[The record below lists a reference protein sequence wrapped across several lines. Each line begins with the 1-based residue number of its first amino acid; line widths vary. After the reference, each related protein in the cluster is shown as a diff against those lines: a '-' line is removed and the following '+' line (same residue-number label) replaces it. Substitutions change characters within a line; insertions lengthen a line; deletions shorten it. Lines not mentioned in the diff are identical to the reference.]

1 MHQFLTDMNNP
12 QIVANFQKIF
22 GLEWKF
28 DENNTISDKTN
39 YVDNNNNTTNNN
51 QNQEN
56 THLRSRK
63 ENPSEK
69 NAQAGLQNGL
79 MNGHSVGSNHLNNSN
94 SSEDYHITH
103 TDHTHI
109 VSKTKIN
116 NKFWFYFFHIGAAMG
131 NEIFYSIF
139 FPCWF
144 WNVDG
149 AIARKITVVWGIYMY
164 IGQATKDLFC
174 MPRPASPPVV
184 KLEQRYVLEY
194 GFPSTHAMVA
204 CGLPVSLVLLSDG
217 RYNINLS
224 VSLIMA
230 MMFCLWVC
238 CSRLYLGMHSL
249 LDVTAGVAYALFV
262 LIFTLPVLEPIDHFI
277 MTYESAPSVLFPL
290 GLLICYS
297 YPTVKKWSTTRGD
310 TAIVIGTVIGF
321 SLGAS
326 LNNYIGLLNKPD
338 KPPLYDI
345 RYPDAFGFFT
355 VFVRTFLGMTI
366 LLATRQLV
374 KPFWKYI
381 LCKLFCVNSKDI
393 EGMRKKRIEIPHY
406 YLTYLILGFNVTFSS
421 PYIFRLLN
429 IERDYEYTEL

>member
-1 MHQFLTDMNNP
+1 MNDP

-22 GLEWKF
+22 GLEWRF
-28 DENNTISDKTN
+28 DENDNVTN
-39 YVDNNNNTTNNN
+39 EVQPQGAVDENNNELN
-51 QNQEN
+51 QKKSEH
-56 THLRSRK
+56 TDHDIRSRK
-63 ENPSEK
+63 ANSLQ
-69 NAQAGLQNGL
+69 NAQPKDTTK
-79 MNGHSVGSNHLNNSN
+79 MNGHANGPLNSTNTTSTD
-94 SSEDYHITH
+94 DYHVTD

-109 VSKTKIN
+109 VSRTKIN
-116 NKFWFYFFHIGAAMG
+116 SKFWFYFFHVGAAMG
-131 NEIFYSIF
+131 NEIFYSVF

-149 AIARKITVVWGIYMY
+149 AIARKITMVWGIYMY
-164 IGQATKDLFC
+164 VGQATKDIFC

-204 CGLPVSLVLLSDG
+204 CGLPVSLVLLSDA
-217 RYNINLS
+217 RYNINLPI
-224 VSLIMA
+224 SLIVA
-230 MMFCLWVC
+230 MVFCLWVC

-249 LDVTAGVAYALFV
+249 LDVTAGVLYALVVLVFV
-262 LIFTLPVLEPIDHFI
+262 LPVLEPIDNFI

-345 RYPDAFGFFT
+345 RYPDAFGSFA
-355 VFVRTFLGMTI
+355 VFVRTVLGMAM
-366 LLATRQLV
+366 LLATRQLC

-381 LCKLFCVNSKDI
+381 LCKLFSVDSDDV
-393 EGMRKKRIEIPHY
+393 EGTRKKRIEIPHN
-406 YLTYLILGFNVTFSS
+406 YLTYLFLGFNVTFSS
-421 PYIFRLLN
+421 PYVFRLLN